1 MFLLIKKKNNI
12 AIETTTIF
20 NPSNFSSD
28 FNFGH
33 FAGIEDI
40 PQSCMLIFLPRIK
53 YWAF

>member
-12 AIETTTIF
+12 AIIF

-28 FNFGH
+28 FNLGH